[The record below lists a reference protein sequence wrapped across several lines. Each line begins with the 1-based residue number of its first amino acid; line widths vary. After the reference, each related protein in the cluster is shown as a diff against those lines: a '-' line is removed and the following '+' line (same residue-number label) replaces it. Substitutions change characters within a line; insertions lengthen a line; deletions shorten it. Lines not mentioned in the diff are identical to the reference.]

1 MNRPITSMESDTV
14 IKHLPTNKSPGLDV
28 SRVKF
33 YQTFWQELTPILLK
47 LFKKGKKKK
56 KKLSQRR
63 TLPGSFYKITISMI
77 KKTRQRYYC
86 KRNLEVNV
94 TDEYRQKFL
103 KKILAKW
110 TNNTLRASHTYGEV
124 GFIPGMQKWILQYM
138 HINQCDTQY

>member
-56 KKLSQRR
+56 KNYHREEHSQAH
-63 TLPGSFYKITISMI
+63 S
-77 KKTRQRYYC
+77 TRSPSAW
-86 KRNLEVNV
+86 
-94 TDEYRQKFL
+94 L
-103 KKILAKW
+103 KKPDKDITVKE
-110 TNNTLRASHTYGEV
+110 T
-124 GFIPGMQKWILQYM
+124 
-138 HINQCDTQY
+138 